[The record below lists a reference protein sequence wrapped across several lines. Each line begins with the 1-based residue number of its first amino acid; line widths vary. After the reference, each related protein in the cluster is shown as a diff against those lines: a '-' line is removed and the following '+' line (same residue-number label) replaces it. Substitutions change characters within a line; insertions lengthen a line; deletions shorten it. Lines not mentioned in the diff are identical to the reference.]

1 MQKNKEN
8 RAVPQQERSQRRYD
22 AILDAGAAVFAERG
36 VEAATMQ
43 EIAERAETSIGSV
56 YRFFAD
62 KEALFRAVVDRVAA
76 NERELMETVFSSA
89 FDGPLSKL
97 IDRVV
102 DVYAERNALEP
113 GWYAIW
119 NHLNLRQPTGEF
131 DQGLQ
136 GLRNEQLRRLQVLI
150 RYYAPHL
157 DTARGEIISTT
168 IWCLVTG
175 MLAAAQRQPSPM
187 REQLLEETKRLLR
200 SYARDYLGTKES

>member
-1 MQKNKEN
+1 MEKDKEN

-89 FDGPLSKL
+89 FDEPLSKL

-113 GWYAIW
+113 DWYAIW

-200 SYARDYLGTKES
+200 SYARDYLGTEEI

>member
-1 MQKNKEN
+1 MQKNKKK

-22 AILDAGAAVFAERG
+22 AILDAGAAVFAEHG

-89 FDGPLSKL
+89 FDQPLSKL

-131 DQGLQ
+131 DQGL
-136 GLRNEQLRRLQVLI
+136 RSEQLRRLQVLI

-168 IWCLVTG
+168 IWWLVTG

-187 REQLLEETKRLLR
+187 RENLLEETKRLLR
-200 SYARDYLGTKES
+200 SYGRDYLGTEEI

>member
-22 AILDAGAAVFAERG
+22 AILDAGAAVFAEHG

-43 EIAERAETSIGSV
+43 EIAERAGTSIGSV

-89 FDGPLSKL
+89 FDEPLSKL

-131 DQGLQ
+131 DQGL
-136 GLRNEQLRRLQVLI
+136 RDEQLRRLQVLI

-168 IWCLVTG
+168 IWWLLTG

-187 REQLLEETKRLLR
+187 REHLLEETKRLLR
-200 SYARDYLGTKES
+200 SYGRDYLGTEEI

>member
-1 MQKNKEN
+1 MEKDKEN

-76 NERELMETVFSSA
+76 NDRELMETVFSSA
-89 FDGPLSKL
+89 FDEPLSKL

-102 DVYAERNALEP
+102 GVYAERNALEP
-113 GWYAIW
+113 DWYAIW

-200 SYARDYLGTKES
+200 SYARDYLGTEEI

>member
-22 AILDAGAAVFAERG
+22 AILDAGAAVFAEHG

-89 FDGPLSKL
+89 FDEPLSKL

-131 DQGLQ
+131 DQGL
-136 GLRNEQLRRLQVLI
+136 RNEQLRRLQVLI
-150 RYYAPHL
+150 RYYAPDL
-157 DTARGEIISTT
+157 DAARGEIISTT
-168 IWCLVTG
+168 IWWLLTG
-175 MLAAAQRQPSPM
+175 MLAAAQRQLSPM
-187 REQLLEETKRLLR
+187 REHLLEETKRLLR
-200 SYARDYLGTKES
+200 SYGRDYLGTEEI

>member
-89 FDGPLSKL
+89 FDEPLSKL

-113 GWYAIW
+113 DWYAIW

-131 DQGLQ
+131 DQ

-168 IWCLVTG
+168 IWWLLTG

-187 REQLLEETKRLLR
+187 REHLLEETKRLLR
-200 SYARDYLGTKES
+200 SYGRDYLGTEEI

>member
-22 AILDAGAAVFAERG
+22 AILDAGAAVFAEHG

-43 EIAERAETSIGSV
+43 EIAERAGTSIGSV

-102 DVYAERNALEP
+102 GVYAERNALEP

-131 DQGLQ
+131 DQ

-168 IWCLVTG
+168 IWWLLTG

-187 REQLLEETKRLLR
+187 REHLLEETKRLLR
-200 SYARDYLGTKES
+200 SYGRDYLGTEEI

>member
-1 MQKNKEN
+1 MEKDKEN

-76 NERELMETVFSSA
+76 NDRELMETIFSSA
-89 FDGPLSKL
+89 FDEPLSKL

-113 GWYAIW
+113 DWYAIW

-200 SYARDYLGTKES
+200 SYARDYLGTEEI

>member
-22 AILDAGAAVFAERG
+22 AILDAGAAVFAEHG

-89 FDGPLSKL
+89 FDEPLSKL

-113 GWYAIW
+113 DWYAIW

-131 DQGLQ
+131 DQGL
-136 GLRNEQLRRLQVLI
+136 RSEQLRRLQVLI
-150 RYYAPHL
+150 RYYAPDL
-157 DTARGEIISTT
+157 DAARVEIISTT
-168 IWCLVTG
+168 IWWLLTG

-187 REQLLEETKRLLR
+187 REHLLEETKRLLR
-200 SYARDYLGTKES
+200 LYGRDYLGTEEI

>member
-1 MQKNKEN
+1 MKKNKEN

-22 AILDAGAAVFAERG
+22 AILDAGAEAFAEHG

-62 KEALFRAVVDRVAA
+62 KKALFRAVVDRVAA

-89 FDGPLSKL
+89 FDEPLSKL

-131 DQGLQ
+131 DQGL
-136 GLRNEQLRRLQVLI
+136 RNEQLRRLQVLI

-168 IWCLVTG
+168 IWWLLTG

-187 REQLLEETKRLLR
+187 REHLLEETKRLLR
-200 SYARDYLGTKES
+200 SYGRDYVGTEEI

>member
-1 MQKNKEN
+1 MKKNKEN

-22 AILDAGAAVFAERG
+22 AILDAGAEAFAEHG

-43 EIAERAETSIGSV
+43 EISERAETSIGSV

-62 KEALFRAVVDRVAA
+62 KKALFRAVVDRVAA

-89 FDGPLSKL
+89 FDEPLSKL

-131 DQGLQ
+131 DQGL
-136 GLRNEQLRRLQVLI
+136 RNEQLRRLQVLI

-168 IWCLVTG
+168 IWWLLTG

-187 REQLLEETKRLLR
+187 REHLLEETKRLLR
-200 SYARDYLGTKES
+200 SYGRDYLGTEEI

>member
-89 FDGPLSKL
+89 FDEPLSKL

-113 GWYAIW
+113 DWYAIW

-131 DQGLQ
+131 DQ

-200 SYARDYLGTKES
+200 SYARDYLGTEEI

>member
-22 AILDAGAAVFAERG
+22 AILDAGAAVFAEHG

-43 EIAERAETSIGSV
+43 EIAERAGTSIGSV

-89 FDGPLSKL
+89 FDEPLSKL

-113 GWYAIW
+113 DWYAIW

-131 DQGLQ
+131 DQ

-168 IWCLVTG
+168 IWWLLTG

-187 REQLLEETKRLLR
+187 REHLLEETKRLLR
-200 SYARDYLGTKES
+200 SYGRDYLGTEEI

>member
-22 AILDAGAAVFAERG
+22 AILDAGAAVFAEHG

-62 KEALFRAVVDRVAA
+62 KEALFQAVVDRVAA

-89 FDGPLSKL
+89 FDEPLSKL

-131 DQGLQ
+131 DQGL
-136 GLRNEQLRRLQVLI
+136 RSEQLRRLQVLI

-168 IWCLVTG
+168 IWWLLTG
-175 MLAAAQRQPSPM
+175 MLAAAQRQLSPM
-187 REQLLEETKRLLR
+187 REHLLEETKRLLR
-200 SYARDYLGTKES
+200 SYGRDYLGTEEI

>member
-22 AILDAGAAVFAERG
+22 AILDAGAAVFAEHG

-89 FDGPLSKL
+89 FDEPLSKL

-131 DQGLQ
+131 DQGL
-136 GLRNEQLRRLQVLI
+136 RNEQLRRLQVLI
-150 RYYAPHL
+150 RYYAPDL
-157 DTARGEIISTT
+157 DAARGEIISTT
-168 IWCLVTG
+168 IWWLLTG

-187 REQLLEETKRLLR
+187 REHLLEETKRLLR
-200 SYARDYLGTKES
+200 SYGRDYLGTEEI